1 MNHNCPHVTQLANFS
16 ADDIISRAACQV
28 CGACGPNLWVCV
40 TDSCNLFTG
49 CGEGVSDHSTQHFQL
64 NPSHRLTLNSTT
76 FRLWCYECQ
85 TEILIENNNRADN
98 DDRAIQAS
106 QVYVADITDD
116 DTDDEEDHLLGEA
129 QPLRPSLVTG
139 ISLSQNRRAN
149 LEV

>member
-1 MNHNCPHVTQLANFS
+1 MHTCQHVSQLANFS
-16 ADDIISRAACQV
+16 ADDIISRNVCQV
-28 CGACGPNLWVCV
+28 CGARGPNLWVCV

-85 TEILIENNNRADN
+85 SEIIIDQTNRADIE
-98 DDRAIQAS
+98 DKSIQAN

-116 DTDDEEDHLLGEA
+116 ETDEEEELLIGKC
-129 QPLRPSLVTG
+129 QPVCVHLVT
-139 ISLSQNRRAN
+139 SLSPAQTRNPN
-149 LEV
+149 PEV